1 MFEALGL
8 TEEETRIYAEL
19 VRQGPCRID
28 RLPALTRLPP
38 EQIEAALKGLAE
50 QGLLTHTEGARPRVI
65 ASPLDIAGEVL
76 LLRRMQE
83 LHTARDPGP
92 PAPQLAVQHPSSGG
106 RGLRSWLRNG
116 VSNGLRAVRPG
127 GGCPG
132 RSPPLGQP
140 PARPDTS
147 STRKRCFLFPAP
159 GPVGKPQG

>member
-28 RLPALTRLPP
+28 RLPALTGLSP

-50 QGLLTHTEGARPRVI
+50 QVLLTHTEGARPRVI

-83 LHTARDPGP
+83 LHTARTAMG
-92 PAPQLAVQHPSSGG
+92 QLAAAYRTTARRQETDQVPVAFTPAHLERDPVCHNALI
-106 RGLRSWLRNG
+106 LRRVL
-116 VSNGLRAVRPG
+116 
-127 GGCPG
+127 
-132 RSPPLGQP
+132 
-140 PARPDTS
+140 
-147 STRKRCFLFPAP
+147 
-159 GPVGKPQG
+159 